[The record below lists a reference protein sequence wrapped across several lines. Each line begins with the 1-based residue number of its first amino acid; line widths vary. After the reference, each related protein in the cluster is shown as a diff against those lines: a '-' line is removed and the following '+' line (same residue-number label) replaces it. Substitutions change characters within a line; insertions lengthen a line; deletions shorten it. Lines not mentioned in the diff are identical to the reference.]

1 MKKKIFTILL
11 CGIMVLGITGCRS
24 LKNEFEV
31 GNKSDVKISQGDVSM
46 SIKDGTL
53 KNTGATLILTN
64 NSDKEFQYGNP
75 YKIEIKQNGEW
86 YKIPV
91 EINFTLPAFSLKS
104 KESKEIEL
112 NWENGYGKLASGT
125 YRIIK
130 EINYE
135 KEEGNFETFNV
146 AVEFTIK

>member
-31 GNKSDVKISQGDVSM
+31 GNRSDVKISQGDVSM

-86 YKIPV
+86 YKINV

>member
-11 CGIMVLGITGCRS
+11 CVVMVLGITGCRS

-31 GNKSDVKISQGDVSM
+31 GNKSDVKISQDDVLM

-86 YKIPV
+86 YKINV

>member
-31 GNKSDVKISQGDVSM
+31 GNRSDVKISQGDVSM
-46 SIKDGTL
+46 SIKEGTL

-75 YKIEIKQNGEW
+75 YKIEIKQNGKW
-86 YKIPV
+86 YKINV